1 MSDETAKGVTTI
13 ETEPS
18 TSRRPFRAADVLTGT
33 IDKRRQTAAKTRK
46 QISAQLD
53 SNQLRILG
61 ELHARLNATAD
72 KRIEKSDLVGL
83 GIELLAAVLKAVDAG
98 ASPQWGEVAHRA
110 ERGLDPAPDGT
121 GRGKR
126 KLAVDETPP
135 NGEIR
140 DVDDIR
146 SYLRTHVRAYAEDR
160 R

>member
-1 MSDETAKGVTTI
+1 MSDESAKGVTTI
-13 ETEPS
+13 DEPS

-33 IDKRRQTAAKTRK
+33 IDKRRQSAARTRK

-53 SNQLRILG
+53 SNQVRILG

-83 GIELLAAVLKAVDAG
+83 GIELLAAVLRDAD
-98 ASPQWGEVAHRA
+98 GERA
-110 ERGLDPAPDGT
+110 PAPDGDH
-121 GRGKR
+121 RRKRQRVGK
-126 KLAVDETPP
+126 ETPP
-135 NGEIR
+135 GGGRWSGGPEGEIR

-146 SYLRTHVRAYAEDR
+146 SYLRTHVRAYADER